1 MVLDEIDQLESKFQ
15 TVLYRIFEWPALP
28 NSRLV
33 LIGIANAVDLTDRVL
48 PRLQALS
55 MQPRLLHF
63 RPYNKDQIVTILRYR
78 IAQSD
83 HAELFAPGALELIS
97 AKVAGQSGDLRRA
110 LDLGR
115 RVVELSKPITKKTT
129 NPSPKKRS
137 LSVSEKTDEVSNKK
151 TPRKEE
157 KNVAVRK
164 SLRKLSEMSPGVKTP
179 RKEITWAS
187 PVKANTTPRRSP
199 RKQLF
204 SDPKSPFKGLMSSP
218 RRSPRKQLVFEP
230 EKKKSPKK
238 EAIHASDVMSVV
250 KLMYGSARNLRTE
263 ESAFPLHQ
271 KLLLSTLLLILT
283 KGKNKNV
290 SIGKV

>member
-1 MVLDEIDQLESKFQ
+1 MDEIDQLESKFQ

-28 NSRLV
+28 SSRLA

-63 RPYNKDQIVTILRYR
+63 RPYTKDQIVTILRHR
-78 IAQSD
+78 L
-83 HAELFAPGALELIS
+83 AETDDDKLFAPGALELIS

-115 RVVELSKPITKKTT
+115 RVVELSKPIKT
-129 NPSPKKRS
+129 SPKKRA
-137 LSVSEKTDEVSNKK
+137 LSISEKTEEVSKK

-157 KNVAVRK
+157 KENNVELRRTPRK
-164 SLRKLSEMSPGVKTP
+164 PAGISPSPLQQTERTPCKEIFSPVKASPRKTP
-179 RKEITWAS
+179 RKQLFSDTKSPFKAVMAS
-187 PVKANTTPRRSP
+187 PRRSP

-204 SDPKSPFKGLMSSP
+204 VEPQNLP
-218 RRSPRKQLVFEP
+218 R
-230 EKKKSPKK
+230 K
-238 EAIHASDVMSVV
+238 EAIHANDVMSVV

-271 KLLLSTLLLILT
+271 KLLISTLLLILT

-290 SIGKV
+290 SIGKVYA